1 MIVFQS
7 SAIVKSANHLAHRS
21 PSPGGEGR
29 GEGELNC
36 SSGRKPALIKVGG
49 SVLTSRASCH
59 FVHSVQAYPRL
70 PKPAAGFSQ
79 GYPSRLRT
87 FSKPIQAC
95 PRLSKVIL
103 EKKDCLFLASPK

>member
-36 SSGRKPALIKVGG
+36 SSGRKPALIKVGR
-49 SVLTSRASCH
+49 VYSRAVPLAILFILSKPIQGCGQ
-59 FVHSVQAYPRL
+59 FLPRL

-79 GYPSRLRT
+79 GYPRRLRT
-87 FSKPIQAC
+87 FSKPIQAY
-95 PRLSKVIL
+95 PRLSKVI
-103 EKKDCLFLASPK
+103 